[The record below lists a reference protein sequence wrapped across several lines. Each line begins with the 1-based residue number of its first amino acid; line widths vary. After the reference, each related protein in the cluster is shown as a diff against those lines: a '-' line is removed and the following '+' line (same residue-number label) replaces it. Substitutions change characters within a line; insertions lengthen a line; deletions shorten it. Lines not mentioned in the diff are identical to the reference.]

1 MCLYWYWQ
9 GKFLKGISTISKENC
24 RLNQIN
30 MNSIFR
36 NFTFY
41 ASCIVCLSS
50 RVLHI
55 QLVTKT
61 QAYSLVA

>member
-1 MCLYWYWQ
+1 MCLYWYWE
-9 GKFLKGISTISKENC
+9 GTFLKGIGTTSEEKC

-36 NFTFY
+36 NFTLY
-41 ASCIVCLSS
+41 SIVCLSL

-61 QAYSLVA
+61 LAYSLFA